1 MERIGKETKLY
12 IVVPCYN
19 EEEIIE
25 SSSSKLKDKLNRL
38 IAENKVSPMSKV
50 IFVNDGS
57 RDRTYEMLMKICGED
72 DCFGLINFSRNYGH
86 QNAILAGMLMSRQNA
101 DAVITIDAD
110 LQQDIEAIDLF
121 LAKYLEGCEIVYGVR
136 NDRKT
141 DGFIKKTTAK
151 MFYGLMKALGCDVKA
166 NSADYRLMSKKALE
180 ALSGFEE
187 SNLFL
192 RGLIPLMGFKSGVVN
207 FDVKDREAGTS
218 KYTFKKMFTLATDG
232 ITSLS
237 IKPIRIIT
245 VIGFFMFL
253 LSLVM
258 IIVSLVDWC
267 MGKAVLGYSTT
278 VISIWMVGGC
288 VLLAQ
293 GIVGEYIGKMYF
305 ETKKRPRY
313 LIESVVWPGD
323 DVNGQS

>member
-1 MERIGKETKLY
+1 MGRVGSETKLY

-25 SSSSKLKDKLNRL
+25 SSASKLKDKMNRL
-38 IAENKVSPMSKV
+38 TAEAKVSPMSKI

-57 RDRTYEMLMKICGED
+57 KDKTYEMLMKICAEN

-86 QNAILAGMLMSRQNA
+86 QNAILAGMLMSKENA

-110 LQQDIEAIDLF
+110 LQQDIEAVDLF
-121 LAKYLEGCEIVYGVR
+121 LEKYLEGCEIVYGVR
-136 NDRKT
+136 NDRKS
-141 DGFIKKTTAK
+141 DGFFKKMTAR
-151 MFYGLMKALGCDVKA
+151 MFYGFMRLLGCDVKA
-166 NSADYRLMSKKALE
+166 NAADYRLMSKKALD

-187 SNLFL
+187 HNLFL

-207 FDVKDREAGTS
+207 FDVKEREAGTS

-245 VIGFFMFL
+245 VIGFIMFL
-253 LSLVM
+253 FSIVM
-258 IIVSLVDWC
+258 IIVSVVDWC
-267 MGKAVLGYSTT
+267 LGKAVLGYSTT
-278 VISIWMVGGC
+278 VISIWLVGGC

-313 LIESVVWPGD
+313 LVESVIWPESSED
-323 DVNGQS
+323 K